1 MLFHKVIAFDNYRQ
15 KLILILNI
23 KTDDLEI
30 NYHRAERE
38 LNNMKE
44 LLLNG
49 EKAEHIP
56 CKLRT
61 DFQPL
66 FNEAAYCNMVEKARH
81 YIREGDIFQVVL
93 SNRLEAEMEGSLLD
107 CLLYTSD
114 AADE

>member
-1 MLFHKVIAFDNYRQ
+1 MGIEEEFDIEIPAETAEQVTTVEDAVETVSY
-15 KLILILNI
+15 
-23 KTDDLEI
+23 THLEI

-66 FNEAAYCNMVEKARH
+66 FN
-81 YIREGDIFQVVL
+81 L
-93 SNRLEAEMEGSLLD
+93 SLIHI
-107 CLLYTSD
+107 SD
-114 AADE
+114 L